1 MQMIELSNDQTISL
15 ALVLTLL
22 IVTGARD
29 MLDPSGI
36 SMAAVV
42 GLVVSLMGH
51 WTWLVILMALSLIHI

>member
-1 MQMIELSNDQTISL
+1 MQMIELSSDQTISL

-22 IVTGARD
+22 IVTRARD

-36 SMAAVV
+36 SMAVIV

-51 WTWLVILMALSLIHI
+51 LSLIHI